1 MLIYGHRG
9 AAGEAPENTIAGLR
23 HLIGLGLQRV
33 EIDLRL
39 SRDGELMVV
48 HDRSLKR
55 THGVPGLVSSL
66 TSAALIERS
75 GRDAVPSLLQLLQ
88 ACPELTHLQLELK
101 PAPARERLPIA
112 RRLVET
118 LSFAGAPLTRYCATS
133 SDPKLLA
140 VVRSVA
146 PELQRGLVITR
157 RRDVTTLMKLGCSL
171 ACVHYLLL
179 DRFFLHRLRRMKAKV
194 SAWTVNSGDA
204 LQRMCRLGCDS
215 VITDFP
221 SQLSSALERS
231 AKQQPFG
238 LGHHELKRGR

>member
-55 THGVPGLVSSL
+55 THGVPGRVSSL

-75 GRDAVPSLLQLLQ
+75 GRHAVPNLQQLLQ

-118 LSFAGAPLTRYCATS
+118 LSSVGAPLTRYCATS

-146 PELQRGLVITR
+146 RDLPRGLVITR
-157 RRDVTTLMKLGCSL
+157 QRDVAMLVRLGCTL
-171 ACVHYLLL
+171 ACVHYPLL
-179 DRFFLHRLRRMKAKV
+179 DRFFVRCLRRTNAQV
-194 SAWTVNSGDA
+194 SAWTVNSGA
-204 LQRMCRLGCDS
+204 VLQRMCRLGCDS

-221 SQLSSALERS
+221 SQLRSALERTP
-231 AKQQPFG
+231 KQQPFG
-238 LGHHELKRGR
+238 LGHHELERGR